1 MYGSCG
7 PDVAGRILF
16 LDLSV
21 VAQIFSGAGLGSNNH
36 RLTTA
41 ASNPLG
47 GILRVIWNLTWMF
60 SKSCSSGGLLFRSPS
75 GGPVWGKPGGS
86 GRELVRPPTRKDPPP
101 AC

>member
-21 VAQIFSGAGLGSNNH
+21 VAQIFSGAGVGSKNH

-47 GILRVIWNLTWMF
+47 VIFRGIWNLTWMF
-60 SKSCSSGGLLFRSPS
+60 SKSCSSGGLLFLPPM
-75 GGPVWGKPGGS
+75 GGRCTAERGGS
-86 GRELVRPPTRKDPPP
+86 GATMFRPPTEQTLPI
-101 AC
+101 